1 MTLADLGTYGIFAT
15 SVAMSVQFLGMEFY
29 IFNTREI
36 LGSDQAKRGLLFSG
50 QLAFHGLTHLLFLP
64 AWSILFFAG
73 ILPWSLIVWFYILI
87 TVEHLSVEICRVL
100 IVIGHPILSHFTGFI
115 RAGSWVAIA
124 VTVGLQIPGYR
135 SIQAIA
141 IFWILGGLLSL
152 LIGCKP
158 LLQSDWSNT
167 WEIRPKLDWIRKG
180 LSVAMP
186 FFISTAALNTIYFS
200 DRFIIQHFSG
210 IEQVG
215 LYTFHQSVAG
225 LVYTAIGVG
234 VLGIIYPKVVKAF
247 LIRDIPQYTQERQT
261 LALAIISGSIL
272 VSLFLILIFPYAADF
287 MKNPQFIETRSVFF
301 ILLLGS
307 VIQNISFIP
316 HYDLYARSIDRDLM
330 WSTIL
335 AAALNVVLNVL
346 WIPKFGIIGAAWAT
360 TAAYIMLLI
369 TKSWAVAIR
378 SKQPGWIPPQ
388 NSNTLETNNE

>member
-1 MTLADLGTYGIFAT
+1 
-15 SVAMSVQFLGMEFY
+15 
-29 IFNTREI
+29 
-36 LGSDQAKRGLLFSG
+36 
-50 QLAFHGLTHLLFLP
+50 
-64 AWSILFFAG
+64 
-73 ILPWSLIVWFYILI
+73 
-87 TVEHLSVEICRVL
+87 
-100 IVIGHPILSHFTGFI
+100 
-115 RAGSWVAIA
+115 VAIA
-124 VTVGLQIPGYR
+124 VTVGLQIPEYR

-186 FFISTAALNTIYFS
+186 FFISMAALNTIYFS

-272 VSLFLILIFPYAADF
+272 VSLFLILIFPYAANF